1 MAKKLSKII
10 FLDFDGVLN
19 TEYHQRQLQF
29 EGKKWQDKHGAS
41 FDPEAVKQLQ
51 AIVDKTHA
59 DIVIESS
66 WKYLGLEAMQDMWK
80 DRQLPGKVIGITP
93 SAISD
98 NILLSTDLDVLDSSM
113 LHCKGAEIASW
124 LYDNNIRDTPYA
136 IIDDEYVILESQLPH
151 LVLTNPYDG
160 LTEELAMR
168 AINILNQQ

>member
-29 EGKKWQDKHGAS
+29 EGKIWQ
-41 FDPEAVKQLQ
+41 
-51 AIVDKTHA
+51 
-59 DIVIESS
+59 
-66 WKYLGLEAMQDMWK
+66 
-80 DRQLPGKVIGITP
+80 DRQLPGRVIDITP
-93 SAISD
+93 SVISD
-98 NILLSTDLDVLDSSM
+98 SLLLSADLEQTSPSA

-124 LYDNNIRDTPYA
+124 LYDNNIQDTPYA

-168 AINILNQQ
+168 VIGILNRQ